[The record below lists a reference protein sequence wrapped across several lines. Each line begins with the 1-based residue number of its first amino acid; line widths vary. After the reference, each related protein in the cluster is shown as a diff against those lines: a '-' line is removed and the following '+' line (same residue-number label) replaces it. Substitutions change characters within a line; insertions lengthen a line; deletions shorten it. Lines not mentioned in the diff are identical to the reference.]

1 MKMNRSF
8 YASCLLLGW
17 IFCLVWPLISASVSA
32 GTLTW
37 DSDANAANGQTDGSG
52 FWTGG
57 TTWRSG
63 SSDVVWGSGNTTV
76 FGVPGAAAGN
86 FYTVTNS
93 ATAYSGVQCAQ
104 ITFQG
109 GSSYT
114 LTGNAI
120 NVQSAILVGADVT
133 SAQTISAS
141 FSYGTSGQTTA
152 TITNNATSS
161 AGTINLSGG
170 IAPNSGTA
178 GGTLNFAGT
187 GTGNNVISGV
197 ISQSGA
203 GAVMVN
209 ISGGRWTFSAANT
222 FKGGATVTGGVL
234 NLGSATT
241 LQSATGSLAIAGGT
255 LSSSVAAS
263 TVGGSVALS
272 TGYVDLNG
280 ANAGA
285 MTLAANQNFTMSG
298 GEMLMTLG
306 VSFDQIFG
314 SGTGAFSITDGILR
328 LDVSGAGFSYGN
340 TYALFSGFSSGNVS
354 SLEITGYDAVGY
366 TAELSNAGVLS
377 FTAVPEATTWSL
389 LLGALALMAARGGLR
404 PRSGRAALRVG

>member
-8 YASCLLLGW
+8 CASCLLLGW
-17 IFCLVWPLISASVSA
+17 VCCLFWPMFTVRVSA

-37 DSDANAANGQTDGSG
+37 DSDANATNGQTDGSG

-63 SSDVVWGSGNTTV
+63 ANDVVWGSGNTTV
-76 FGVPGAAAGN
+76 YGVPGAAAGN

-114 LTGNAI
+114 LTGNAF
-120 NVQSAILVGADVT
+120 NVQTAILIGADVT
-133 SAQTISAS
+133 SAQTISAA

-152 TITNNATSS
+152 TITNNASSS
-161 AGTINLSGG
+161 AGTINLSSG
-170 IAPNSGTA
+170 IAPNSAGA
-178 GGTLNFAGT
+178 GGTLNLAGT

-203 GAVMVN
+203 GAVVVN
-209 ISGGRWTFSAANT
+209 ISGGRWTFSGANT

-263 TVGGSVALS
+263 TVGGGVALS

-285 MTLAANQNFTMSG
+285 MTLAANQNFTMNG
-298 GEMLMTLG
+298 GEMLITLG
-306 VSFDQIFG
+306 TAFDQVLG
-314 SGTGAFSITDGILR
+314 SGIGTFSITDGVLR
-328 LDVSGAGFSYGN
+328 LDVSGTGFSYGN
-340 TYALFSGFSSGNVS
+340 TYALFSGFSSGSVS
-354 SLEITGYDAVGY
+354 SLDITGYDTVGY
-366 TAELSNAGVLS
+366 TAELSSAGVLS

-389 LLGALALMAARGGLR
+389 LLGAMALMGVRSGLQKR
-404 PRSGRAALRVG
+404 LGRAALRIG